1 MFVSFSQRIGGLGTS
16 VSARCGQA
24 ATAFIF
30 SIGLLHAIV
39 GTDDG
44 ESYVVSL
51 NNVDS
56 DVVVVSLAN
65 VGFPAKSRPKV
76 GLSDDA
82 ATHPARSETSGIVK
96 SASLSRAEPSPVGN
110 TSTPDLAVLRA
121 EQDMLQPM
129 RLGLAG
135 ASRNGADAV
144 AHGRHKVDPEFFG
157 AYRFLLKLVSVMGL
171 QRIKEHVALRHVTI
185 IGTASTYNPY
195 RGGSNAKNVAT
206 ASGDTYDPT
215 AWTAAIQIDLREHFG
230 GIHYGRNYQPAYA
243 LVENGEK
250 QIIVKINDVGPLKP
264 GRLIDLSERSMHYFD
279 PLLHRGLVSDM
290 KITLLPGAD
299 WTLGPVG
306 DEQLISFASAQ
317 F

>member
-24 ATAFIF
+24 AIAFIF

-56 DVVVVSLAN
+56 DVMIVSLAN
-65 VGFPAKSRPKV
+65 VGFPAKSRAEV
-76 GLSDDA
+76 SLSDDA
-82 ATHPARSETSGIVK
+82 ATHPAHSETSDIVK
-96 SASLSRAEPSPVGN
+96 SASLSRPEPSPVGN
-110 TSTPDLAVLRA
+110 TSTPDSAVLRA
-121 EQDMLQPM
+121 EQDMLQAT
-129 RLGLAG
+129 RLGLAD
-135 ASRNGADAV
+135 ASCNGADAV

-157 AYRFLLKLVSVMGL
+157 AYRSLLKLVSVMGL
-171 QRIKEHVALRHVTI
+171 QRLKEHVALRHVTV

-195 RGGSNAKNVAT
+195 RGGSNAKNVTT
-206 ASGDTYDPT
+206 ASGDPYDPT

-250 QIIVKINDVGPLKP
+250 QIIVKVNDVGPLKP
-264 GRLIDLSERSMHYFD
+264 GRLIDLNERSMRYFD

-299 WTLGPVG
+299 WTPGPVG

>member
-1 MFVSFSQRIGGLGTS
+1 MFVSFSQRIGRLGAS

-24 ATAFIF
+24 AISFIVA
-30 SIGLLHAIV
+30 IGLLHAIV

-65 VGFPAKSRPKV
+65 VGFPAKSHAEV

-82 ATHPARSETSGIVK
+82 TTHPARSEPSDIIK
-96 SASLSRAEPSPVGN
+96 SASFSHGEPPPVGN
-110 TSTPDLAVLRA
+110 TSTPDSAVLWA
-121 EQDMLQPM
+121 GQDMLQPM

-135 ASRNGADAV
+135 VSYNGADAV
-144 AHGRHKVDPEFFG
+144 AHGRHKVGPEFFG
-157 AYRFLLKLVSVMGL
+157 AYRSLLKLVSVMGL
-171 QRIKEHVALRHVTI
+171 QRIKVHVALRHVTV

-195 RGGSNAKNVAT
+195 RGGSNTNNIKT
-206 ASGDTYDPT
+206 ASGDAYDPT

-250 QIIVKINDVGPLKP
+250 QIIVKVNDVGPLKP
-264 GRLIDLSERSMHYFD
+264 GRLIDLSERSMRYFD

-299 WTLGPVG
+299 WTPGPVG
-306 DEQLISFASAQ
+306 DEQLINFASAQ